1 MKCTPSILPSGARR
15 LCGIAGPT
23 RSESRDLALNYV
35 SDRAPASANLEGL
48 NVIKLIEESTLSAFQ
63 IRVFC
68 LCALV
73 ALIDGFD
80 SQLLGPAARSIAL
93 SLDLRVA
100 DFGSI
105 FSASQ
110 VGFFIGALA
119 FGPAADRWGRRWL
132 LIATTSVFAT
142 FTLFTALAHSF
153 GSLLLCRL
161 FVGLALGGASPSFI
175 GLAAEYLP
183 LRRRTQFVT
192 MLWAAV
198 PLGGMLG
205 AMASTALIQT
215 AGWQASFYVGGI
227 VPLLVALSLVFF
239 LPESISFLVARGASP
254 EKVRSI
260 VEKVAR
266 GTVAHVDRF
275 IVDTPTLQ
283 STPLKALFTHGRT
296 VPTLYL
302 WTLCFM
308 AWMALIVVSFWTPT
322 LIQNVGFS
330 ASAAAATLLF
340 NNVGAVVGT
349 VLIGSL
355 MHRFG
360 NFRVLTLSFFAAA
373 WAVGALGTFT
383 SAFSHVVISSTLAGF
398 FLSASCA
405 GLIAIAA
412 GSYPV
417 SIRSTGIGWAIGV
430 GRIGSI
436 VGPLLAGRL
445 LALNWSVRDIYL
457 ALSVP
462 CLCAVVLVI
471 LLRRNANSRS
481 GSGRDAFSTG

>member
-1 MKCTPSILPSGARR
+1 MNYE
-15 LCGIAGPT
+15 
-23 RSESRDLALNYV
+23 SEQ
-35 SDRAPASANLEGL
+35 APASASTEGV
-48 NVIKLIEESTLSAFQ
+48 NVIKLIEESSLGAFQ
-63 IRVFC
+63 IRVFG

-80 SQLLGPAARSIAL
+80 SQLLGPAARSIAQ

-110 VGFFIGALA
+110 VGFFIGALV
-119 FGPAADRWGRRWL
+119 FGPAADRWGRRRL
-132 LIATTSVFAT
+132 LIATTSVFAI

-153 GSLLLCRL
+153 GSLLLYRL
-161 FVGLALGGASPSFI
+161 IVGLALGGASPSFI

-205 AMASTALIQT
+205 SAASTALIES
-215 AGWQASFYVGGI
+215 AGWQASFYIGGI
-227 VPLLVALSLVFF
+227 VPLLVALLLVFF
-239 LPESISFLVARGASP
+239 LPESISFLVTQGASP
-254 EKVRSI
+254 GKVRAI
-260 VEKVAR
+260 VGKLTR
-266 GTVAHVDRF
+266 GAITHEDRF
-275 IVDTPTLQ
+275 VVDTQETR
-283 STPLKALFTHGRT
+283 SASLKELFAHGRA

-302 WTLCFM
+302 WALCFM

-360 NFRVLTLSFFAAA
+360 HFRVLILSFFASA
-373 WAVGALGTFT
+373 WAVGALGAFT
-383 SAFSHVVISSTLAGF
+383 SAFSHVLISSTLAGF

-436 VGPLLAGRL
+436 VGPLLAGHL
-445 LALNWSVRDIYL
+445 LSLDWSVRAIYL

-462 CLCAVVLVI
+462 CLCAAALVM
-471 LLRRNANSRS
+471 LLRHNASSRTR
-481 GSGRDAFSTG
+481 SGRDAVSIG